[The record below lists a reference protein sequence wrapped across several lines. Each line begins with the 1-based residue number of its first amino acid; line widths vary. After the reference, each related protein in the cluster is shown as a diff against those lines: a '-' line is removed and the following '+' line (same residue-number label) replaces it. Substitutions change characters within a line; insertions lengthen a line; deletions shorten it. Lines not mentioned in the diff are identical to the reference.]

1 MAICHGTYTPDLT
14 QEVLPP
20 GREVPDP
27 IRRICASQ
35 RPAKLLAAI
44 AAIEQRQMVRQQRLC
59 SALQQ
64 GGC

>member
-20 GREVPDP
+20 GQEVLDL

-35 RPAKLLAAI
+35 RPAKLL

-59 SALQQ
+59 SALQR